1 MSHGLIF
8 SQLDPPSRA
17 HRPAH
22 RQAARPPA
30 PASRSSVPAAAMAR
44 GRGSVSI
51 TETKHEDIE
60 GMCLIY
66 SFILGKLLE
75 MPNPV

>member
-1 MSHGLIF
+1 MASFLASWILHPERIVLPTDR
-8 SQLDPPSRA
+8 QLDLRHLPPG
-17 HRPAH
+17 P
-22 RQAARPPA
+22 
-30 PASRSSVPAAAMAR
+30 SVPAAAMAR

-51 TETKHEDIE
+51 TETKHEDME

>member
-1 MSHGLIF
+1 MASFLASWILHPERIVLPTDR
-8 SQLDPPSRA
+8 QLDLRHLPPG
-17 HRPAH
+17 P
-22 RQAARPPA
+22 
-30 PASRSSVPAAAMAR
+30 SVPAAAMAR
-44 GRGSVSI
+44 GWGSVSI
-51 TETKHEDIE
+51 TETKHEDME